1 MLYSRLVSSNETQAV
16 ELNYNRS
23 RAIFTPRVC
32 GILLLILGG
41 ISVGWGL
48 IVGLVIPLCG
58 GSLRPEQSVK
68 PITST
73 LHSCQEHLEIPRLG
87 KSILIGVGESALT
100 FGVAH
105 MPWSARL
112 GEAGSMVLAGH
123 RDTFFRPLEYV
134 RLGDDLKITCPHR
147 SWKFKVFSIYVT
159 RPGDELRTY
168 PSPDAV
174 LTLVT
179 CYPFRYVGPAPQRLI
194 VSARAVK

>member
-1 MLYSRLVSSNETQAV
+1 MELAKAPSLSELLTCLGLHVSA
-16 ELNYNRS
+16 
-23 RAIFTPRVC
+23 
-32 GILLLILGG
+32 
-41 ISVGWGL
+41 
-48 IVGLVIPLCG
+48 
-58 GSLRPEQSVK
+58 K
-68 PITST
+68 
-73 LHSCQEHLEIPRLG
+73 LE
-87 KSILIGVGESALT
+87 A
-100 FGVAH
+100 
-105 MPWSARL
+105 WC
-112 GEAGSMVLAGH
+112 H